1 MALTIFFAVRTFSL
15 TPGFWPKQVTTLF
28 PTLMDSCWHISQNH
42 SVFFWR
48 VTVVFEA
55 GSFIFNHLASNEK
68 FLFDLIKLHC
78 LLLMP
83 VAERQS
89 WHLLCCQSEAGGW
102 SEFIHACLKTLDGL
116 RFGQQAEWNHQRL
129 RSYWLSPPFASVDM
143 IFFSFLFFPPCII
156 SKGSLLH
163 CPYRHVIETQ
173 SCSCGCFVNSTIG
186 TANAA
191 VFSVLSFVENLSF

>member
-1 MALTIFFAVRTFSL
+1 MALTIFFAVRTFAL

-42 SVFFWR
+42 SMFFWR

-68 FLFDLIKLHC
+68 FLFDLIKLYC

-102 SEFIHACLKTLDGL
+102 SVYSCMLENSWRFTLWSTGWMKPSEIKIILTFTPFCLRWRDL
-116 RFGQQAEWNHQRL
+116 FF
-129 RSYWLSPPFASVDM
+129 LS
-143 IFFSFLFFPPCII
+143 FFS
-156 SKGSLLH
+156 SL
-163 CPYRHVIETQ
+163 YY
-173 SCSCGCFVNSTIG
+173 F
-186 TANAA
+186 
-191 VFSVLSFVENLSF
+191 